1 MPELSKAGPYEDVA
15 RALARTPFS
24 SIAYVEETASTN
36 ADAAALLDDER
47 FGGHTIVAEYQSRG
61 AGRKGRTWLAT
72 AGTAL
77 LFTTILPRPVDTEHL
92 WIVPY
97 WVALAVGDALLDFG
111 IASMLQWP
119 NDLLIGDRKIAG
131 ILCQS
136 AVMGSSARVACGVGI
151 NVRRSLAGPPIEPS
165 PAFCSDVAAVDRSAL
180 LQAILKHY
188 NRALAS
194 LAQPERVRAQWDAAA
209 GLPGRRYRIA
219 PDEGGE
225 FEGTAEGLAAGG
237 GLRVVRDD
245 GAIVVVGLAD
255 SRVLR

>member
-1 MPELSKAGPYEDVA
+1 VPEVSKAGPYEDAA
-15 RALARTPFS
+15 RALAETPFA

-36 ADAAALLDDER
+36 ADAAALLTDER
-47 FGGHTIVAEYQSRG
+47 FAGHSIVAEYQSRG
-61 AGRKGRTWLAT
+61 AGRKGRTWLAP

-77 LFTTILPRPVDTEHL
+77 LFTTILPRAVATEHL
-92 WIVPY
+92 WIVPF
-97 WVALAVGDALLDFG
+97 WAALAVRGALLDCG
-111 IASMLQWP
+111 IATLLQWP
-119 NDLLIGDRKIAG
+119 NDLLLGDRKIAG

-180 LQAILKHY
+180 LQAILTHY

-219 PDEGGE
+219 PDGGGE
-225 FEGTAEGLAAGG
+225 FEGTAEGLEPGG